1 MMPDGCKGGYG
12 EKHIVVYLLN
22 KTKTTSATPKN
33 LGWQK
38 PLAHSLVGP
47 DSIFRIESGA
57 SLNIILCFQCF
68 DLRGHG
74 MLISINTPTSQ

>member
-22 KTKTTSATPKN
+22 KTKTTVLLPPQKN

-38 PLAHSLVGP
+38 PLAPSLAGP
-47 DSIFRIESGA
+47 DSIFRI
-57 SLNIILCFQCF
+57 

-74 MLISINTPTSQ
+74 MLISINTPMSQ